1 MLTHRRH
8 YSDVTDAKTDQKLVN
23 KLCDALGHTT
33 GVMQWDTLQ
42 VRCSGTH
49 YRCDAVGHT
58 TGVMQWDTL
67 QV

>member
-1 MLTHRRH
+1 MLTLRRH

-42 VRCSGTH
+42 V
-49 YRCDAVGHT
+49 
-58 TGVMQWDTL
+58 
-67 QV
+67 